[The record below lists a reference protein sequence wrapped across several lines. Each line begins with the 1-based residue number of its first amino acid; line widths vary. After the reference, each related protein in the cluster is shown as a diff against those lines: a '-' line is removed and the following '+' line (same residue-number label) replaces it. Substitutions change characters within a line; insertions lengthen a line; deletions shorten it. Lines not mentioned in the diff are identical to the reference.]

1 MSEKEKNRYQ
11 EAREKAG
18 LTREKAAEITGL
30 AMSKIERIEYG
41 TSYASPFEVCEM
53 AKAYKDKNLY
63 NYFCSVECDIGCKLG
78 IPKIDYE
85 SDDLSQIT
93 LRILSILNTIEKDKD
108 SLIDIT
114 ADDQI
119 SDDELESFQE
129 IQGHLNQMET
139 YIKSLALYLEEIL
152 DSK

>member
-1 MSEKEKNRYQ
+1 M
-11 EAREKAG
+11 
-18 LTREKAAEITGL
+18 
-30 AMSKIERIEYG
+30 
-41 TSYASPFEVCEM
+41 
-53 AKAYKDKNLY
+53 
-63 NYFCSVECDIGCKLG
+63 
-78 IPKIDYE
+78 
-85 SDDLSQIT
+85 
-93 LRILSILNTIEKDKD
+93 SILNTIEKDKD